1 MGEKTGIEFAD
12 KTWNPWQGCAK
23 VSPGCDNCYM
33 FREKKMYGQDPETVI
48 RSKPP
53 TFNAPLK
60 WAEPEIVFT
69 ASWSDWFIREA
80 DDWRAEAWDI
90 IRRTPHLFY
99 LVFTKRPQNIPDR
112 LPPDWGSGYPNV
124 MLVVT
129 TENQE
134 EADRRIPKILRIP
147 AAYRGISAEPLL
159 GPMDIEPYLW
169 PQCIAT
175 KEEHDRDH
183 DHGLWCDERSLDWV
197 VVGGESGPRSRPMHP
212 DWVSSIRDQC
222 RQSSVPFFFKQWG
235 EWVPSVY
242 VGEGR
247 PVGIKTVLEERV
259 LHRDGCICQHDV
271 CFDQRGMA
279 RVGKKNAGRLL
290 DGREWS
296 EFPAGVPRGK

>member
-12 KTWNPWQGCAK
+12 KTWNPWQGCHK

-33 FREKKMYGQDPETVI
+33 YREKIRYGQEPDVVV

-159 GPMDIEPYLW
+159 GPIDLETANSEPYYRRSWLEFN
-169 PQCIAT
+169 QRVNDG
-175 KEEHDRDH
+175 KFSEETYTR
-183 DHGLWCDERSLDWV
+183 LDWV
-197 VVGGESGPRSRPMHP
+197 VAGGESGPGARPCHP
-212 DWVSSIRDQC
+212 DWVRSLRDQC
-222 RQSSVPFFFKQWG
+222 VAAGVPFFFKQWG
-235 EWVPSVY
+235 EFRERTESDPKRLMDPLFGSPGRY
-242 VGEGR
+242 VFM
-247 PVGIKTVLEERV
+247 T
-259 LHRDGCICQHDV
+259 H
-271 CFDQRGMA
+271 
-279 RVGKKNAGRLL
+279 VGKKNAGRLL

-296 EFPAGVPRGK
+296 EFPEGVKR

>member
-12 KTWNPWQGCAK
+12 KTWNPWQGCHK

-33 FREKKMYGQDPETVI
+33 YREKIRYGQEPDVVV
-48 RSKPP
+48 RSKSQ

-60 WAEPEIVFT
+60 WTEPEIVFT

-90 IRRTPHLFY
+90 IKRTPHLFY
-99 LVFTKRPQNIPDR
+99 LIFTKRPQNIPDR

-134 EADRRIPKILRIP
+134 EADRRIPKVLRIP

-159 GPMDIEPYLW
+159 GPMDLEPHLW

-197 VVGGESGPRSRPMHP
+197 VVGGESGPGARPMHP
-212 DWVSSIRDQC
+212 DWVRSLRDQC
-222 RQSSVPFFFKQWG
+222 VAAGIPFFFKQWG
-235 EWVPSVY
+235 EFRERTESDPKRLMDPLFGSPGRY
-242 VGEGR
+242 VFM
-247 PVGIKTVLEERV
+247 T
-259 LHRDGCICQHDV
+259 H
-271 CFDQRGMA
+271 
-279 RVGKKNAGRLL
+279 VGKKNAGRIL

-296 EFPAGVPRGK
+296 EFPKGVKR

>member
-12 KTWNPWQGCAK
+12 KTWNPWQGCHK

-33 FREKKMYGQDPETVI
+33 YREKIRYGQEPDVVV

-60 WAEPEIVFT
+60 WKEPEIVFT

-134 EADRRIPKILRIP
+134 EADRRIPYIQEIP
-147 AAYRGISAEPLL
+147 AAYRGASAEPLL
-159 GPMDIEPYLW
+159 GWLNLIPYLY
-169 PQCIAT
+169 
-175 KEEHDRDH
+175 DRASGRH
-183 DHGLWCDERSLDWV
+183 AIIKGLDWV
-197 VVGGESGPRSRPMHP
+197 VAGGESGPGARPSHP
-212 DWVSSIRDQC
+212 DWFRNLRTQC
-222 RQSSVPFFFKQWG
+222 VTAGVPFFFKQWG
-235 EWVPSVY
+235 EW
-242 VGEGR
+242 E
-247 PVGIKTVLEERV
+247 PVAPIYDEDDSYLDRIDQAKESRCEILDRAGTQWPEFQPPPGSWMMER
-259 LHRDGCICQHDV
+259 I
-271 CFDQRGMA
+271 
-279 RVGKKNAGRLL
+279 GKKNAGRLL

-296 EFPAGVPRGK
+296 EFPEGVKR

>member
-1 MGEKTGIEFAD
+1 MGDKTGIEFAD
-12 KTWNPWQGCAK
+12 KTWNPWQGCHK

-33 FREKKMYGQDPETVI
+33 YREKIRYGQEPDVVV

-60 WAEPEIVFT
+60 WTEPEIVFT

-159 GPMDIEPYLW
+159 GPLFLSNNWIDGPRYFETGVL
-169 PQCIAT
+169 
-175 KEEHDRDH
+175 H
-183 DHGLWCDERSLDWV
+183 WV
-197 VVGGESGPRSRPMHP
+197 VAGGESGPGARPCHP
-212 DWVSSIRDQC
+212 DWVRSLRDQC
-222 RQSSVPFFFKQWG
+222 VGAGVPFFFKQWG
-235 EWVPSVY
+235 EFRERTESDPKRLMDPLLGSPGRY
-242 VGEGR
+242 VFM
-247 PVGIKTVLEERV
+247 T
-259 LHRDGCICQHDV
+259 H
-271 CFDQRGMA
+271 
-279 RVGKKNAGRLL
+279 VGKKNAGRLL

-296 EFPAGVPRGK
+296 EFPEGVKR